1 MIVAVVVVS
10 LIPPPSMPEVAF
22 EGIDKVEHV
31 VGYFA
36 LSAMAAALFAPMRT
50 RARIAAALVALGIGL
65 EVAQGA
71 MTSTRTS
78 DLLDA
83 LANTVGVVLGLVATP
98 VARLVAWIDARL

>member
-10 LIPPPSMPEVAF
+10 LMPPPPMPEVAF

-31 VGYFA
+31 LGYFA
-36 LSAMAAALFAPMRT
+36 LSTMSTALFAPMRT

-65 EVAQGA
+65 ELAQGA
-71 MTSTRTS
+71 MTTTRTP

-98 VARLVAWIDARL
+98 VTRLVAWIDARL